1 MNKPEKQPDKLKLEL
16 PEGLEA
22 IYANLVRISHSPAEL
37 VFDFASLLPGRP
49 ESEIIARILMSPVG
63 AKMFYKALGSNLARY
78 EASFGAITLPGGGAS
93 LAQNLFRHIQPPD
106 QSDSEE
112 PESNP

>member
-1 MNKPEKQPDKLKLEL
+1 MNKPKQPDALKLEL
-16 PEGLEA
+16 PEDLEA

-37 VFDFASLLPGRP
+37 VFDFACMLPGKP
-49 ESEIIARILMSPVG
+49 EAEVISRILMSPVG

-78 EASFGAITLPGGGAS
+78 EASFGAITLPGSSAS
-93 LAQNLFRHIQPPD
+93 LAQDLFRHIQPPD

-112 PESNP
+112 PESNT